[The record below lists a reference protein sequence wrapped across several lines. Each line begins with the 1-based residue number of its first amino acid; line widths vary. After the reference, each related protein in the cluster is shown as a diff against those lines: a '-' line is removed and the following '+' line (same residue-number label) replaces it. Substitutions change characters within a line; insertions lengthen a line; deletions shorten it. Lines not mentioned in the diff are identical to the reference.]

1 MSDDKKTKINGIFK
15 NGSKEEIK
23 IIEQIEIINK
33 ISISVE
39 IETKL

>member
-1 MSDDKKTKINGIFK
+1 MVSDRKPTFVMSKYYL
-15 NGSKEEIK
+15 SKEEIK

-39 IETKL
+39 IETKF